1 MFAMSDHNELG
12 KLTKA
17 LDEIDA
23 YNFYNHR
30 RNFLSPVE
38 KERFE
43 LLKNNFKENY
53 DYVNAYVALLAP
65 E

>member
-1 MFAMSDHNELG
+1 MSDHDELG

-38 KERFE
+38 KESFE
-43 LLKNNFKENY
+43 SLKNRFQKNF
-53 DYVNAYVALLAP
+53 DYVNAYVALLMP